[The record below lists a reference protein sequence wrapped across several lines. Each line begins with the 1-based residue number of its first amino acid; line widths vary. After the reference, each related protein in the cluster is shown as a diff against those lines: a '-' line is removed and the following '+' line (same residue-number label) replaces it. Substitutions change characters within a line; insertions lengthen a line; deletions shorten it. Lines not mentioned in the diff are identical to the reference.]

1 MLAYYVALAYT
12 IVNPLIALWILF
24 RSRRNVLSKF
34 YSFCVA
40 ALCTLGV
47 VGHVL
52 SNPVPGFPVRL
63 FEQTSAFLYSLFPF
77 FFLHFMLVFVRR
89 YEILKSRTIIV
100 ATYFAGLFCYLLVLL
115 KLVANPFASGISNS
129 GYVYYLTWM
138 SILFSIGV
146 ALMYSL
152 VGGFAERG
160 MKSNVLFVAFALL
173 MLLLPTPFTES
184 IFSIIP
190 GDNVSLYFGTSI
202 GALGI
207 LVFIVFRHRI
217 VMNMPYQA
225 MKTALGAMNDIIIK
239 TDLDLKIEMAQGA
252 LLPLLGYAEK
262 ELMGKDV
269 SVIMDDPTHLR
280 EFRDTVVA
288 SNAGAV
294 SFEVDVSSKQRDR
307 LQMDFSFTP
316 VFANEEITG
325 FVGVGRNITEKKRL
339 EAQLRQAQKME
350 ILGTLAGGVAH
361 DFNNLLAIIY
371 ANASVVERVKANPE
385 KTGVAID
392 SIKATVHHG
401 TAIVSQLLTFAR
413 KTEAVFESIDVN
425 TALENVVTIMRSA
438 LPKSINISTTLAPD
452 MRPIWADKNQISQ
465 ALLNLCVNARDAI
478 VATDVGGNAKGS
490 LSLCTRIV
498 EHQGLHTRFAD
509 ATPGRYVDITASD
522 DGVGMNEVTK
532 NRIFEPFFSTKDPG
546 KGTGLG
552 LAVVY
557 GVMKSHQGFIDVEST
572 LGKGTTFH
580 LYFPIR
586 DTIMTAEKSADAK
599 HAVLRGAGQ
608 TLLIIDDEEELLKSL
623 CTSFEHNNYKV
634 LSARDG
640 EEAMRLFRKHV
651 DEIDVALVDVDIP
664 NINGVELFKLLMISK
679 PTLKG
684 IFCTGL
690 HDAAFDKR
698 MRDVG
703 GRDVI
708 RKPFSF
714 EEIAQ
719 RVRDILKEVPV
730 DG

>member
-1 MLAYYVALAYT
+1 
-12 IVNPLIALWILF
+12 
-24 RSRRNVLSKF
+24 
-34 YSFCVA
+34 
-40 ALCTLGV
+40 
-47 VGHVL
+47 
-52 SNPVPGFPVRL
+52 
-63 FEQTSAFLYSLFPF
+63 
-77 FFLHFMLVFVRR
+77 
-89 YEILKSRTIIV
+89 
-100 ATYFAGLFCYLLVLL
+100 
-115 KLVANPFASGISNS
+115 
-129 GYVYYLTWM
+129 
-138 SILFSIGV
+138 
-146 ALMYSL
+146 
-152 VGGFAERG
+152 
-160 MKSNVLFVAFALL
+160 
-173 MLLLPTPFTES
+173 LLLPTPFTQS
-184 IFSIIP
+184 LFSIIS
-190 GDNVSLYFGTSI
+190 DDSTNLYFMTSI

-385 KTGVAID
+385 KTGIAID

-452 MRPIWADKNQISQ
+452 MPPIWADKNQISQ

-478 VATDVGGNAKGS
+478 VATDVGGNPKGS
-490 LSLCTRIV
+490 LSLCTRVV

-509 ATPGRYVDITASD
+509 AAPGRYVDITASD

-586 DTIMTAEKSADAK
+586 DTVMTAEKSADAK

-714 EEIAQ
+714 EEIAK